1 MENIHIGKIIKNE
14 LNRQGRSNIWF
25 AHAINR
31 SESSCYYIFKQKN
44 IDIELL
50 KTISQALNY
59 DFFQVL
65 SDDFNASNTTKSL

>member
-1 MENIHIGKIIKNE
+1 MDNLHIGKIIKDE

-31 SESSCYYIFKQKN
+31 SESSCYYIFKKKN

-50 KTISQALNY
+50 KTICQALHY
-59 DFFQVL
+59 DFFQIL
-65 SDDFNASNTTKSL
+65 SDDFNGK